1 MAAKR
6 RVERIWTKPST
17 SEFRIALEVFAGNA
31 VLIPVPALRTE
42 KTYALM
48 IIGTLV
54 LSFLQK

>member
-6 RVERIWTKPST
+6 RVERIWTKLST
-17 SEFRIALEVFAGNA
+17 SEIRIDLEVFAGNA

-48 IIGTLV
+48 IIAPLV
-54 LSFLQK
+54 